1 MDFEKKTILIIDES
15 LDIQQGVQTCLS
27 DRPCNFVF
35 LDKPEDAVVSLM
47 VEAPDF
53 LIFTMEIGGGDG
65 VALLG
70 NIRTMNPDIP
80 LVILIG
86 KPSKEKVI
94 AAKQARALD
103 ILLKPPDWER
113 LASKVKNSLWM
124 NPDLLANTVPAA
136 SGETQPDGAPA
147 EGAATPAAKPDEP
160 APFVEAIPKG
170 AEVLNIN
177 DTIAGMKVARTLV
190 FNNVV
195 YGDKGRIL
203 TDQMIKQFSRMGIAE
218 ICVYINT
225 ELKRQV
231 EERKKRALQQ
241 KAIVAPAATATAP
254 GQVTA
259 KVGRQALRVSTDII
273 GTFVMKNADGEDVEH
288 KCNVVDVSAGG
299 CAMLSADK
307 IPKDQTIF
315 LTFDLDGIVMSGIRS
330 IVRHCMARNAKP
342 PEYPMRCGIFF
353 DSITERDRERLFN
366 KIFQLERANKQKEE
380 QLRERFGYGP
390 KKRRPPK

>member
-27 DRPCNFVF
+27 DRPCNFIF
-35 LDKPEDAVVSLM
+35 LDKPEDAIVSLM

-53 LIFTMEIGGGDG
+53 LVFTMEVGGGDG

-80 LVILIG
+80 MVILIG
-86 KPSKEKVI
+86 APTKEKVI
-94 AAKQARALD
+94 AAKQARSLD

-113 LASKVKNSLWM
+113 LAGKVKNSLWV
-124 NPDLLANTVPAA
+124 NPDLLASTVPAA
-136 SGETQPDGAPA
+136 TGEEQPNGTPA
-147 EGAATPAAKPDEP
+147 EAAADPAAKPDEP
-160 APFVEAIPKG
+160 APFVEAVPKG

-177 DTIAGMKVARTLV
+177 DTIAGMKIARTLV
-190 FNNVV
+190 FNDVV

-218 ICVYINT
+218 ICVRIDP
-225 ELKRQV
+225 ELKRRV
-231 EERKKRALQQ
+231 AERKKRALQQ
-241 KAIVAPAATATAP
+241 KAIVAPSATGGAP
-254 GQVTA
+254 GQVYA

-273 GTFVMKNADGEDVEH
+273 GTFIIKNADGTETEQ

-299 CAMLSADK
+299 CAILTPEK

-315 LTFDLDGIVMSGIRS
+315 LTFDLDGIVMSNIRS

-366 KIFQLERANKQKEE
+366 KVFQLERANKQKED
-380 QLRERFGYGP
+380 QMRERFGYGP
-390 KKRRPPK
+390 KKRRPSS